1 MAPLLSPLCETVR
14 RLQSRYGVEDR
25 EGDIFGFSLGLELG
39 LWFGFSCLRLIFP
52 QKYYARPIFGFVYC
66 DVYVVGDSLNE
77 SRGGLR
83 RNSKKSL
90 RRNSKKSAI
99 LRWAFF

>member
-1 MAPLLSPLCETVR
+1 MGLRIEREIFLGSLSDPNWVSGLV
-14 RLQSRYGVEDR
+14 
-25 EGDIFGFSLGLELG
+25 SLFEAD
-39 LWFGFSCLRLIFP
+39 FP
-52 QKYYARPIFGFVYC
+52 QKYCARPIFGFVYC
-66 DVYVVGDSLNE
+66 DVYVVGDGLNE

-99 LRWAFF
+99 LRWAFFLSKNSEMGSS